1 MQIVTKIKESWNK
14 VPSIARMILY
24 GVIVAAIILFLVFL
38 FSPDKYKTLYTGL
51 ETEDSLEIQQYLS
64 TKGIDY
70 KLNEEGTSILI
81 DGDVIMIKRDLALQN
96 LPQGD
101 NAGGLAKF
109 DELSIGSTKT
119 DKEIQYQNRLQ
130 EELQNSIVKAFEGI
144 TSANVKLPIIEEKS
158 IFKDEEQEIKISVAI
173 KTKNGVE
180 MSPENVRAIQVFV
193 ASSIQEV
200 KAENVEIVDSK
211 MNVLSASGDESAYGS
226 STGNQ
231 SKILFETKKQIEEQ
245 LVRSLN
251 EVYGKVEVIASVDIN
266 FDEIVQNIEK
276 YDPEGTLISRETGS
290 EDKTETNQKVN
301 KTAGTDENG
310 EVPRYEIE
318 DLDENDIRY
327 AENKENLIENF
338 VVGKTVEKI
347 IKHPE
352 LRNVNVAVWVD
363 TDLAVAEIIELEE
376 MIAISSGLV
385 GQAERVV
392 NDKAVYDNG
401 SVKVTQ
407 RSFVNID
414 EEKVVASEELG
425 FEMKWWYW
433 VIIGGIFLILIMV
446 IIALIVGRKR
456 KREIMI
462 TETIEP
468 IMTNEKDSTKSDTIP
483 EVREDSFNFDW
494 TSQQANLRNSTNEV
508 SKKFPKETADVIKKM
523 LRNSD

>member
-1 MQIVTKIKESWNK
+1 MQMIVKIKESWNK
-14 VPSIARMILY
+14 VPFIAKMFLY
-24 GVIVAAIILFLVFL
+24 GIIVAAVILSLVFL
-38 FSPDKYKTLYTGL
+38 FSPDKYKILYTGL

-70 KLNEEGTSILI
+70 KLNEDSTSIMI
-81 DGDVIMIKRDLALQN
+81 DGDVILVKRDLALQN
-96 LPQGD
+96 LPQGG

-109 DELSIGSTKT
+109 DELSIGSTKS

-130 EELQNSIVKAFEGI
+130 EDLQNSIVKAFEGI

-158 IFKDEEQEIKISVAI
+158 IFKDEEQEIKMSVAV

-180 MSPENVRAIQVFV
+180 LSPENVRAIQVFV

-200 KAENVEIVDSK
+200 KTENVEVVDSK
-211 MNVLSASGDESAYGS
+211 MNVLSAVGEDS
-226 STGNQ
+226 SFGNSSGNQ
-231 SKILFETKKQIEEQ
+231 SKILNETKKQIEEQ

-276 YDPEGTLISRETGS
+276 YDPEGTLISTESGT
-290 EDKTETNQKVN
+290 EDKTETNTKVN
-301 KTAGTDENG
+301 DTAGTDQNG
-310 EVPRYEIE
+310 EVPKYEIE
-318 DLDENDIRY
+318 DLNANDVRY

-363 TDLAVAEIIELEE
+363 TDLGVAEIVELEE

-407 RSFVNID
+407 RSFVKID
-414 EEKVVASEELG
+414 EEKPVASENQG

-433 VIIGGIFLILIMV
+433 AIIGAVFLILILT
-446 IIALIVGRKR
+446 IIALIFGRKR
-456 KREIMI
+456 KQEMMI
-462 TETIEP
+462 LTNQIEP
-468 IMTNEKDSTKSDTIP
+468 TISLEKETKADIVP
-483 EVREDSFNFDW
+483 ELDEDKFNFEW
-494 TSQQANLRNSTNEV
+494 TSQQAHLRNSTNEV

-523 LRNSD
+523 LRNND